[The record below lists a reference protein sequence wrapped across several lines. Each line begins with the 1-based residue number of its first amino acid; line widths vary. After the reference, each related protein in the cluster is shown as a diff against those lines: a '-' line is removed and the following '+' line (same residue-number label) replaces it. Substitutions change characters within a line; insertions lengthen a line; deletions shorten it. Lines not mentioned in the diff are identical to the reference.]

1 VGVAPAI
8 EMVHEGVPVAV
19 GTDGMSASVACDIKV
34 ASVLH
39 KLSHR
44 DAQAGWGE
52 LEYMVFGVAPWLAS
66 NAFGRD
72 IGHLKKGAVADI
84 IISEARPATPLTGGN
99 AFGHLMFGVLG
110 APVRT
115 AIVDGRVRMK
125 DFRIQGIDE
134 AEVAREARRRAKAL
148 WRRIK

>member
-1 VGVAPAI
+1 
-8 EMVHEGVPVAV
+8 MVREGVPVAV
-19 GTDGMSASVACDIKV
+19 GTDGMSSSLACDLKL

-66 NAFGRD
+66 NAFGCE
-72 IGHLKKGAVADI
+72 IGHLKKGAAADI
-84 IISEARPATPLTGGN
+84 IVSEARPGTPLTGDN
-99 AFGHLMFGVLG
+99 AFGHLMFGILA

-115 AIVDGRVRMK
+115 AIVGGKVRMH
-125 DFRIQGIDE
+125 DFKVLGVDE
-134 AEVAREARRRAKAL
+134 NGLAGEARRRAKAL